1 MSERKMNELVRLAE
15 TSAAEP
21 HGASS
26 RLKSRIFSKLIDA
39 QQEQAPLRILSESR
53 GAGAALCVFEHAV
66 ALLPS
71 DDLQAK
77 NPCAVCH
84 ARVLGE
90 HVERAPIFWPGCPYA
105 RYCGH

>member
-1 MSERKMNELVRLAE
+1 MMDDLIRKAE
-15 TSAAEP
+15 EVAEAP
-21 HGASS
+21 QQASS
-26 RLKSRIFSKLIDA
+26 VLKSRLLSKLILL
-39 QQEQAPLRILSESR
+39 EQAEGPLRVLSETR
-53 GAGAALCVFEHAV
+53 DAGEQLCVFEHAV

-71 DDLQAK
+71 DRLQEK

-90 HVERAPIFWPGCPYA
+90 RVENAPIFWPGCPYS